1 MNDCFV
7 VVTGASRGLGRSVAL
22 ELARHG
28 FSVFAGV
35 RRPED
40 GNELADASSG
50 AVRPIILDVTSD
62 QSIAAAAAKVEEAAS
77 GNGLAGLVNNAAVL
91 QLGPFEQT
99 PLEAIDSLFR
109 VNVLGVI
116 ATTQRFLPL
125 LRQARGRIV
134 NISSVNGRVSFPF
147 TSFYSASKF
156 ALEALSD
163 SLRVELQPWGI
174 SVSVI
179 EPGLTRTEIR
189 SRSALQW
196 AESRESLPP
205 EERPL
210 YEAPYTKLRQLIAEV
225 DPTAA
230 DHDHFVQAVYDA
242 LTAETPRTRYLTGPD
257 AAELVQ
263 MAALPDL
270 ERDAALAR
278 MLA

>member
-1 MNDCFV
+1 MNDRFV

-22 ELARHG
+22 ELARRG

-40 GNELADASSG
+40 GNELADATSG
-50 AVRPIILDVTSD
+50 VVRPIILDVTSN
-62 QSIAAAAAKVEEAAS
+62 QSIAAAAAEVQRAAS
-77 GNGLAGLVNNAAVL
+77 GNGLIGLVNNAAVF

-99 PLEAIDSLFR
+99 PLEVIDTLFR

-116 ATTQRFLPL
+116 STTQHFLPL

-134 NISSVNGRVSFPF
+134 NVSSVNGRLSFPF

-163 SLRVELQPWGI
+163 SLRVELQPWGL

-179 EPGLTRTEIR
+179 EPGVTRTDIR
-189 SRSALQW
+189 SRGVLQW
-196 AESRESLPP
+196 TEFRASLTP
-205 EERPL
+205 EERSL
-210 YEAPYTKLRQLIAEV
+210 YEAPYAKLRQLITQV

-230 DHDHFVQAVYDA
+230 DHDHFVEAVYDA
-242 LTAETPRTRYLTGPD
+242 LTAETPRTRYLAGPD
-257 AAELVQ
+257 AAELMQ

-270 ERDAALAR
+270 ERDAALAT
-278 MLA
+278 MFA

>member
-1 MNDCFV
+1 MNDPFV

-22 ELARHG
+22 ELARRG

-40 GNELADASSG
+40 GSDLADAASG
-50 AVRPIILDVTSD
+50 VVRPILLDVTSGE
-62 QSIAAAAAKVEEAAS
+62 SIAAAAAEVQRATS
-77 GNGLAGLVNNAAVL
+77 GNGLVGLVNNAAVFL
-91 QLGPFEQT
+91 LGPFEQT
-99 PLEAIDSLFR
+99 PVDAIDDLFR

-116 ATTQRFLPL
+116 STTQRFLPL

-134 NISSVNGRVSFPF
+134 NISSVNGRLSFPF

-179 EPGLTRTEIR
+179 EPGATRTDIR
-189 SRSALQW
+189 SRGVLQW
-196 AESRESLPP
+196 AECRASLAPQ
-205 EERPL
+205 EHAL
-210 YEAPYTKLRQLIAEV
+210 YEAPYAKLRQLVAQV

-230 DHDHFVQAVYDA
+230 DHDHVVQAVHDA
-242 LTAETPRTRYLTGPD
+242 LTAETPHTRYLAGPD
-257 AAELVQ
+257 AAEFMQ

-278 MLA
+278 IFA

>member
-1 MNDCFV
+1 MNDRFV

-22 ELARHG
+22 ELARRG

-40 GNELADASSG
+40 GKDLADAASG
-50 AVRPIILDVTSD
+50 VVRPILLDVSSGE
-62 QSIAAAAAKVEEAAS
+62 SIAAAAAEVQRTTS
-77 GNGLAGLVNNAAVL
+77 GNGLIGLVNNAAVFL
-91 QLGPFEQT
+91 LGPFEQT
-99 PLEAIDSLFR
+99 PVDVIDNLFR

-116 ATTQRFLPL
+116 STTQRFLPL

-134 NISSVNGRVSFPF
+134 NISSVNGRLSFPF

-179 EPGLTRTEIR
+179 EPGATRTDMR
-189 SRSALQW
+189 SRGVFQW
-196 AESRESLPP
+196 AECRASLAP
-205 EERPL
+205 EESAL
-210 YEAPYTKLRQLIAEV
+210 YEAPYTKLRQLVAQV
-225 DPTAA
+225 GPTAA
-230 DHDHFVQAVYDA
+230 DHDHVVQAVHDA
-242 LTAETPRTRYLTGPD
+242 LTAETPRTRYLAGPD
-257 AAELVQ
+257 AAEFMR

-270 ERDAALAR
+270 ERDADLAR